1 MPCQVCAMRFFFSKL
16 KDTQI
21 LDEKYVSNIHEYFI
35 AYSAI
40 IERMWL
46 ELHPQLF
53 GVDLC

>member
-1 MPCQVCAMRFFFSKL
+1 MDAMPGMCYEIFFSKL

-40 IERMWL
+40 IERM
-46 ELHPQLF
+46 
-53 GVDLC
+53 